1 MKIKKKDW
9 KRKIIGGLCLT
20 SIAFVFQ
27 ACYGTPQDFGND
39 LLVEGLV
46 KSKKTGLPIKGIKVS
61 VADKVQYTNTNEN
74 GEFSFYIEKLQ
85 NTKIRFT
92 DTDSTQNDLF
102 SNKDTLV
109 TIKEPL
115 QTSKGAKVYL
125 NIELENK

>member
-1 MKIKKKDW
+1 MKIMKRDW

-61 VADKVQYTNTNEN
+61 VADKVQYTNTDEN
-74 GEFSFYIEKLQ
+74 GKFSFYIEKLQ
-85 NTKIRFT
+85 NAKIRFT
-92 DTDSTQNDLF
+92 DIDSTQNILF

-109 TIKEPL
+109 SIKDSL
-115 QTSKGAKVYL
+115 LMSKESKVYL

>member
-1 MKIKKKDW
+1 MKINTKDW

-61 VADKVQYTNTNEN
+61 VADKVQYTKTNEN

-92 DTDSTQNDLF
+92 DTDSTQNYLF